1 MTASSQTREALK
13 ISVVTAVFNSVSTI
27 DQAIRSVESQVG
39 ANVEHIVVDGASSDG
54 TLAILLDRRESI
66 SVLVSEP
73 DHGIYDALNKGIALA
88 TGDVVGFLHSDDLY
102 ADEHVL
108 ARIAAAFENSDVDA
122 VYGDLDYVQRCRP
135 DRVLRQWRSGMFSP
149 RALSTGWM
157 PPHPTLYLRRELY
170 ARLGNFDTAYRIAS
184 DYEFMLRLLS
194 DPRVKVVYL
203 PEVFVRM
210 RMGGASNR
218 SLSNIL
224 RKSREDYKALR
235 SHRVGGLIALAL
247 KNFRKLPQFF
257 PK

>member
-235 SHRVGGLIALAL
+235 SHRVGGLFALAL

>member
-135 DRVLRQWRSGMFSP
+135 DRVLRQWRSGMFPP